1 MPRAEQ
7 ETARAF
13 RVGLK
18 SGNLAILHFDK
29 FSKPY
34 LFRLTQDNA
43 FFTVFLKK
51 REVVTGLSQ
60 GLSRKLSQLFLLR
73 LSHISSPIS
82 TMGQLGQEF
91 KYLNEK
97 V

>member
-1 MPRAEQ
+1 MPRAGQ

-18 SGNLAILHFDK
+18 SGNLVILHFDK

-51 REVVTGLSQ
+51 QGVVHESSHELSRGLSW
-60 GLSRKLSQLFLLR
+60 
-73 LSHISSPIS
+73 
-82 TMGQLGQEF
+82 
-91 KYLNEK
+91 
-97 V
+97 